1 MICTKVDSAELQLT
15 LREQQ
20 LADQL
25 GLPRLV
31 MAVLVSRGMTD
42 PKKIEIFLK
51 GRPDPFYDPFLLSD
65 MERAVQRILKAVKSG
80 EKITIYGD
88 YDVDGTTGSSLL
100 YLYLKELGADVS
112 IYIPRRDSEGYG
124 LNLPAL
130 QKIAAGGTTL
140 MVTVDTG
147 ITGAEVTA
155 QAPKSMD
162 IIVTDHH
169 LPPTVLPDVCAVVN
183 PNRPGDKYPCKS
195 ICGAC
200 VAFKLCQA
208 LQKAI
213 DPSGPYWHEYIEL
226 AAVATVADV
235 VPLVDEN
242 REIVRIGLAKI
253 RRTKLVGLQ
262 ALLDSCISKDARVTS
277 ETIGFGI
284 GPRINAAGRLGDAMD
299 AVRLLLAKDPEEAK
313 RRAHFL
319 NEENAKRQD
328 LSQKIFEEAEMML
341 AEPGSADWAIVL
353 AKEGW
358 HPGVIGIVASRLV
371 EKYHVPAILMSLKD
385 GVAHGSCRSIPP
397 IHLYN
402 ALASCSRYMVQ
413 FGGHAQAA
421 GLTIEEGQIASFREA
436 FKQTVAELLHNEPYE
451 PVVTPDL
458 LLADDETLT
467 VRDVEALDRL
477 APFGAENEAPVL
489 GFTRAQITRVST
501 MGKEKNHLRLDLRH
515 AGQDFKGL
523 VWKEGPS
530 SPYFYSGEIAKIAF
544 APRLNT
550 FRGITSVDLEVKA
563 VETPHMV
570 VDWRYSSKNKE
581 TLLNTILQKDKK
593 TVTYK
598 GDNSSVPPSMDG
610 TVLNYGDPLPVGTRT
625 VVFYDAGAAKVLTP
639 TAFPLLNGQAAELH
653 LLFNRDELV
662 ARREAVMR
670 KYPDL
675 VGMRYCYLHI
685 LHLLQAEGH
694 VSREY
699 LLGQH
704 TREGYEITSDVLDVF
719 LTLGLLIM
727 REREIYLGKQ
737 TKKDMVHDVGF
748 MAIQEKREEA
758 LRALNR
764 LWHISAEE
772 IAEIWNQRR

>member
-1 MICTKVDSAELQLT
+1 MICTKIDSTELHLSPQ
-15 LREQQ
+15 EEQ
-20 LADQL
+20 LAKRL
-25 GLPRLV
+25 GLPDLV

-42 PKKIEIFLK
+42 PKKIEVFLN
-51 GRPDPFYDPFLLSD
+51 GRPDPFYDPFLLTD
-65 MERAVQRILKAVKSG
+65 MDLASERILKAVKSG

-100 YLYLKELGADVS
+100 YLYLKEIGADVS

-140 MVTVDTG
+140 LVTVDTG

-155 QAPKSMD
+155 QAPQSMD

-169 LPPTVLPDVCAVVN
+169 LPPAALPDVCAVVN
-183 PNRPGDKYPCKS
+183 PNRPDDKYPCKA
-195 ICGAC
+195 ICGAG

-208 LQKAI
+208 MQKKI
-213 DPSGPYWHEYIEL
+213 DPSGPYWHEYVEL

-253 RRTKLVGLQ
+253 RRTKLVGLE

-277 ETIGFGI
+277 ETIGFGV

-313 RRAHFL
+313 KRAHFL

-341 AEPGSADWAIVL
+341 AGPGSADWAIVL

-358 HPGVIGIVASRLV
+358 HPGIIGIVASRLV
-371 EKYHVPAILMSLKD
+371 EKYHVPAILLSLKD

-402 ALASCSRYMVQ
+402 ALSSCSNYLVQ

-421 GLTIEEGQIASFREA
+421 GLTIEEGQIAPFREA
-436 FKQTVAELLHNEPYE
+436 FKAVVSELLHHEPYE

-467 VRDVEALDRL
+467 VQDVEALERL
-477 APFGAENEAPVL
+477 APFGAENEAPIL
-489 GFTRAQITRVST
+489 GFTRAEITRVST

-530 SPYFYSGEIAKIAF
+530 SPYFYSGEVAKIAF

-563 VETPHMV
+563 VETPHVV
-570 VDWRYSSKNKE
+570 VDWRYSFKDKA

-593 TVTYK
+593 TVTYI
-598 GDNSSVPPSMDG
+598 GNSSSLPLSVGG
-610 TVLNYGDPLPVGTRT
+610 TVLNYGDPLPAGTKT
-625 VVFYDAGAAKVLTP
+625 VVFYDAGAARVLTGK
-639 TAFPLLNGQAAELH
+639 AFPLSGGQAAELH

-675 VGMRYCYLHI
+675 IGMRYCYLYI
-685 LHLLQAEGH
+685 LHLLQTEGH
-694 VSREY
+694 VPEER

-704 TREGYEITSDVLDVF
+704 TREGYEITEEVLNVF
-719 LTLGLLIM
+719 LTLELLTM
-727 REREIYLGKQ
+727 RGKEIYLGKQ
-737 TKKDMVHDVGF
+737 TKKDMVHDAGF
-748 MAIQEKREEA
+748 ITMQEKREKA
-758 LRALNR
+758 LKNLDR